1 MLGHIDRTATPWRW
15 RHCTPF
21 EISVAAYKRLH
32 FTRFEYCKS
41 KLITDLYKPW
51 GFQEVEAFRFQEN
64 RYMKVVRL
72 SALRT
77 GRLYPQKIFLEL
89 ISVRGW
95 VDPRAIVRPEG
106 LCQWK
111 IPMTPSGIE
120 PANFRLVV
128 QCLNQLRNRVPHL
141 NTASSLISV
150 TAEQWRITCNGPI
163 DNRLLV
169 WEWGEIVAVKG
180 ESGAVRGTHRLYGQ
194 LYLENKN

>member
-106 LCQWK
+106 LFHWK
-111 IPMTPSGIE
+111 IPMSPSGIE
-120 PANFRLVV
+120 PATCQFVV
-128 QCLNQLRNRVPHL
+128 QCLDHYTTMYPLHIQSIHKKYIHSLLMHVSVVNHHL
-141 NTASSLISV
+141 QVQHLKHV
-150 TAEQWRITCNGPI
+150 
-163 DNRLLV
+163 
-169 WEWGEIVAVKG
+169 
-180 ESGAVRGTHRLYGQ
+180 
-194 LYLENKN
+194 